1 MIVETIF
8 GIVLSVMS
16 PNDATADPATM
27 VLKGITTGTKIIE
40 KTEKEEWGPSFYE
53 EIHIMTKDTIY
64 KLGGLK

>member
-16 PNDATADPATM
+16 PNDAPSDPATM

-40 KTEKEEWGPSFYE
+40 KTEKEEWGPSLHE
-53 EIHIMTKDTIY
+53 EIYLLTKDSIY

>member
-16 PNDATADPATM
+16 PNDATTDPTTM